1 MYMQTETIIYIIISG
16 IIALLVALFQ
26 YKYKVKHLPNR
37 QMVLVALRFVSVFS
51 LLVLLINPKFES
63 QSVYLE
69 KPNLVVAMDNSSSI
83 TYLKQDDNAL
93 DLLDKIVSHPKVQDK
108 FDVQVYAFGDQVNL
122 TDSINF
128 KQKQSNLDVVFK
140 EFNQIYKQSISPT
153 VLITDGNQTIG
164 NDYVFSAQKYKQPIY
179 SVVLGDSTVYSDLKI
194 QQLNVNKYAYLKNKF
209 PVEVILVYHGE
220 ATENSVFKIHQGS
233 AIVYSETISFSKENN
248 SKILNFYLPANQV
261 GVQSYTA
268 VLEPLENEKNKVN
281 NQKEFAVEVIDQ
293 KTNVAIVSDILHPDL
308 GALKK
313 SIEANEQRQVNI
325 LSPKDY
331 TFKSN
336 DFQLVILYQPN
347 NNFNKVFEYLKNSN
361 SNYFLISGTKTNWR
375 YLNSLNLNVTHEI
388 TNQTEDYQ
396 AVLNTGFSN
405 FIVEDLEFE
414 SFPPLKSSFG
424 EPHFKVP
431 FQTVLFK
438 KVGTIA
444 TQESLLA
451 TLEQH
456 GRREAVLFGENIW
469 QWRAQSYLMDKSFNN
484 FDNFIGKLV
493 QYLSSTERK
502 TRLSLDYNSFYEGN
516 SSVLIKAQFFN
527 KNYEFDSKESLS
539 IKVIDKISEESKT
552 FPFILKNNYYQVD
565 LSNLPA
571 SEYEFIVSATNEKIS
586 KSGIFK
592 ILDYNIEQ
600 QFLNANH
607 QKLHHIANNSNGKS
621 YFVTN
626 SNELITDLLNDER
639 YKAIQKSHKN
649 VVPLIDWKYLLI
661 LIVLSLSA
669 EWFIRKYNGLI

>member
-248 SKILNFYLPANQV
+248 SKISNFYLPANQV

>member
-93 DLLDKIVSHPKVQDK
+93 DLLDKIISHPKVQDK

-325 LSPKDY
+325 LNPKDY
-331 TFKSN
+331 IFKS
-336 DFQLVILYQPN
+336 DYFQLVILYQPN

-621 YFVTN
+621 YFVNN

>member
-1 MYMQTETIIYIIISG
+1 MQTETIIYIIISV

-26 YKYKVKHLPNR
+26 YKYKVKQLSNR
-37 QMVLVALRFVSVFS
+37 QMVLAVLRFVSVFS

-63 QSVYLE
+63 KNVYLE
-69 KPNLVVAMDNSSSI
+69 KPNLVLAVDNSSSI

-93 DLLDKIVSHPKVQDK
+93 NLLDKIISHPQVQEK
-108 FDVQVYAFGDQVNL
+108 FDVQVYAFGDQVSL
-122 TDSINF
+122 TDSLNF

-220 ATENSVFKIHQGS
+220 AALNTNFIVQKGA
-233 AIVYSETISFSKENN
+233 AIVYSETVSFSKENN

-281 NQKEFAVEVIDQ
+281 NQKEFAVEIIDQ

-325 LSPKDY
+325 LNPKEY
-331 TFKSN
+331 ILKSN
-336 DFQLVILYQPN
+336 EFQLVILYQPN
-347 NNFNKVFEYLKNSN
+347 NNFNQVFDFLKNSN
-361 SNYFLISGTKTNWR
+361 NNYFLISGTKTNWR
-375 YLNSLNLNVTHEI
+375 YLNSLNLNVALEI

-424 EPHFKVP
+424 EPQFKVP

-438 KVGTIA
+438 KVGNIA

-451 TLEQH
+451 TIEQQ
-456 GRREAVLFGENIW
+456 GRREAILFGENIW

-493 QYLSSTERK
+493 QYLASTERK

-539 IKVIDKISEESKT
+539 IKVTDKISEESKT

-571 SEYEFIVSATNEKIS
+571 SEYEFVVSATNEKIS
-586 KSGIFK
+586 KSGTFK

-607 QKLHHIANNSNGKS
+607 YKLHQIANNSNGKS
-621 YFVTN
+621 YFVAN
-626 SNELITDLLNDER
+626 SNELISDLLNDER